1 VNHKNIKDFYRYA
14 FKLHLFSKALHKVK
28 LHEKSLEA
36 NLMILGGNGG
46 EENVDE
52 TRKRDV

>member
-1 VNHKNIKDFYRYA
+1 M
-14 FKLHLFSKALHKVK
+14 K

-36 NLMILGGNGG
+36 NLMILGENED